1 MKSPRFLGVIPIA
14 TLLLSI
20 LLVGCS
26 DPQKVAVKG
35 LKKSGYEATSEDFL
49 RAAASGDLAS
59 FDLFQAAGID
69 IDGIDRSG
77 NTALIKAAEAGR
89 VDAVER
95 ILGLGADP
103 RTVNASGRDALLVA
117 ADKGHEEVARMLLS
131 RGADTSQRDKED
143 WSALALAAYNGHA
156 GVVSLLAA
164 SAAPAEL
171 DDALL
176 VASFRGKPEVLNTLL
191 GQGANISA
199 RSPESKTP
207 LMIASAAGNL
217 EAVRVLLQNR
227 ANPYAVDLT
236 NQTAANLALAA
247 GHGEIEHLI
256 NHPDT
261 WGASEQGQKVATE
274 MASAQV
280 ALTGEGVEEVLL
292 EGMPLAGE
300 PNRGQPT
307 RVGASEAA
315 TPVATPVATPAAA
328 PGGAPVAA
336 PVAAAAPVAG
346 TVGADKPVPSSS
358 PAAVAAPILVAT
370 PVNPPVQGTGA
381 TNPSAASPDRAV
393 DLATRP
399 AGSASGTGPGTSVTQ
414 SAATRVEVS
423 RRVREESQNKPIVAL
438 NGSTIHSRLPEEA
451 PVEKMVLAAYHEE
464 SLPLIVD
471 GVSGTT
477 ASVRRL
483 DQSTGSVA
491 VAEGGVVPGTPY
503 KVKEVSTRFISSKE
517 GKGRMVD
524 VSRVMVEDTARGSTH
539 VLVKDVSG
547 QTADT
552 YAILTAPNSQ
562 YRYVVKAGDVFRTTQ
577 PGIGAKDYQVLDIR
591 ANAVVIKDLSTEE
604 VTTVARDGVIHP

>member
-1 MKSPRFLGVIPIA
+1 MNLRTLGKMKSPRLNGVIAITSLLFSLFLG
-14 TLLLSI
+14 
-20 LLVGCS
+20 GCS

-35 LKKSGYEATSEDFL
+35 LKKMGYEATPADFL
-49 RAAASGDLAS
+49 RSAASGDVAA

-69 IDGIDRSG
+69 IDATDQSG
-77 NTALIKAAEAGR
+77 NTVLMKAAEAGR
-89 VDAVER
+89 EEAVER

-103 RTVNASGRDALLVA
+103 RSLNGVGRDALLLA

-131 RGADTSQRDKED
+131 RGADPTLRDKED

-164 SAAPAEL
+164 SAAPKEL

-207 LMIASAAGNL
+207 LMIASSAGNL
-217 EAVRVLLQNR
+217 EIVRVLLQNR
-227 ANPYAVDLT
+227 ANPYAVDLN

-247 GHGEIEHLI
+247 GHKEIEQLI
-256 NHPDT
+256 NQPET
-261 WGASEQGQKVATE
+261 WGSSEQGQKVASE
-274 MASAQV
+274 MASAQA
-280 ALTGEGVEEVLL
+280 ALTGAGVEEVLL

-300 PNRGQPT
+300 PGRGKVTAGPVT
-307 RVGASEAA
+307 AGPVSKDPVTASPVSKSPSTAPVASAPETPVASGAPAANGSNGATPAA
-315 TPVATPVATPAAA
+315 TQKNLIVATPVEEVIKEGGVPAAA
-328 PGGAPVAA
+328 
-336 PVAAAAPVAG
+336 G
-346 TVGADKPVPSSS
+346 TA
-358 PAAVAAPILVAT
+358 
-370 PVNPPVQGTGA
+370 
-381 TNPSAASPDRAV
+381 SA
-393 DLATRP
+393 
-399 AGSASGTGPGTSVTQ
+399 TGP
-414 SAATRVEVS
+414 TRIETS
-423 RRVREESQNKPIVAL
+423 RRVREEAQTKPIVAL

-451 PVEKMVLAAYHEE
+451 PVQTMVLAAYHEE
-464 SLPLIVD
+464 SLPIIVD
-471 GVSGTT
+471 GVSGST

-491 VAEGGVVPGTPY
+491 VTEGAVVPGTPY

-524 VSRVMVEDTARGSTH
+524 VSRVTVEDTQSGSTH
-539 VLVKDVSG
+539 LLVKDVTG

-591 ANAVVIKDLSTEE
+591 ANAVVIKDLATDE
-604 VTTVARDGVIHP
+604 VTTVARDGVIQP

>member
-1 MKSPRFLGVIPIA
+1 MKSPRLPGVIPIA
-14 TLLLSI
+14 SLLLSI

-35 LKKSGYEATSEDFL
+35 LKKSGYEATTDDFL
-49 RAAASGDLAS
+49 RAAASGDLAAI
-59 FDLFQAAGID
+59 DLFQAAGID
-69 IDGIDRSG
+69 IDGIDRSA

-103 RTVNASGRDALLVA
+103 RAVNASGRDALLVA
-117 ADKGHEEVARMLLS
+117 ADKGHEEVIRMLLS
-131 RGADTSQRDKED
+131 RGADTSQRDQKD
-143 WSALALAAYNGHA
+143 WSGLALAAYNGHA

-164 SAAPAEL
+164 TAAPAEL

-247 GHGEIEHLI
+247 GHGEVEHLI
-256 NHPDT
+256 NHPDS
-261 WGASEQGQKVATE
+261 WGGSEQGQKVATE
-274 MASAQV
+274 MASAQI

-300 PNRGQPT
+300 PSRGQTT
-307 RVGASEAA
+307 RTGVSETANPSA
-315 TPVATPVATPAAA
+315 TPATPAAT
-328 PGGAPVAA
+328 AA
-336 PVAAAAPVAG
+336 TAAPVAG
-346 TVGADKPVPSSS
+346 AVGPEKAAPSSS
-358 PAAVAAPILVAT
+358 PAPLAAPILVAT
-370 PVNPPVQGTGA
+370 PVSAPVRAAGATTLSGASADPGAALVTRPAEGVSGTGA
-381 TNPSAASPDRAV
+381 GAAAPE
-393 DLATRP
+393 
-399 AGSASGTGPGTSVTQ
+399 

-483 DQSTGSVA
+483 DQSGGSVA
-491 VAEGGVVPGTPY
+491 VPEGSVVPGTPY

-524 VSRVMVEDTARGSTH
+524 VSRVMLEDTARGGTH

-577 PGIGAKDYQVLDIR
+577 PGIGTKDYQVLDIR
-591 ANAVVIKDLSTEE
+591 ANAVVIKDLSNDK

>member
-1 MKSPRFLGVIPIA
+1 MKSPRFLGVIPIVA
-14 TLLLSI
+14 LLLSI

-26 DPQKVAVKG
+26 DPQKVALKG
-35 LKKSGYEATSEDFL
+35 LKKLGYEATSEDFL

-307 RVGASEAA
+307 RIGASE
-315 TPVATPVATPAAA
+315 TATPVATPAAA
-328 PGGAPVAA
+328 PGGAPVA
-336 PVAAAAPVAG
+336 G
-346 TVGADKPVPSSS
+346 TVVADKPVPSSS

-370 PVNPPVQGTGA
+370 PVNPPVQATGA

-399 AGSASGTGPGTSVTQ
+399 AGSASGTGPGTTVTQ

-591 ANAVVIKDLSTEE
+591 ANAVVIKDLATDE
-604 VTTVARDGVIHP
+604 VTTVARDGVIVP

>member
-1 MKSPRFLGVIPIA
+1 MKSPRLNGVIAI
-14 TLLLSI
+14 TSLLFSI
-20 LLVGCS
+20 FLAGCS

-35 LKKSGYEATSEDFL
+35 LKKMGYEATPADFL
-49 RAAASGDLAS
+49 RSASSGDLAA
-59 FDLFQAAGID
+59 FDLFQAAGLD
-69 IDGIDRSG
+69 IDAKDQAG
-77 NTALIKAAEAGR
+77 NTALMKAAEAGR
-89 VDAVER
+89 EQAVER

-103 RTVNASGRDALLVA
+103 RSLNGVGRDALLLA

-131 RGADTSQRDKED
+131 RGADPTLRDKED

-164 SAAPAEL
+164 SAAPKEL

-176 VASFRGKPEVLNTLL
+176 VASFRGKPEVLNSLL

-207 LMIASAAGNL
+207 LMIASSAGNL
-217 EAVRVLLQNR
+217 EIVRVLLQNR
-227 ANPYAVDLT
+227 ANPYAVDLN

-247 GHGEIEHLI
+247 GHQDIEQLI
-256 NHPDT
+256 NHPET
-261 WGASEQGQKVATE
+261 WGSSEQGQKVASE
-274 MASAQV
+274 MASAQA
-280 ALTGEGVEEVLL
+280 ALTGTGVEEVLL

-300 PNRGQPT
+300 PSRGKITAAP
-307 RVGASEAA
+307 AA
-315 TPVATPVATPAAA
+315 TSPATTSAASAGSVTAPPVAGGTPAAPGSAASVPAATQKPLLVATPVAARITDGTATASAA
-328 PGGAPVAA
+328 PAPTTE
-336 PVAAAAPVAG
+336 P
-346 TVGADKPVPSSS
+346 TR
-358 PAAVAAPILVAT
+358 IEAT
-370 PVNPPVQGTGA
+370 
-381 TNPSAASPDRAV
+381 
-393 DLATRP
+393 
-399 AGSASGTGPGTSVTQ
+399 
-414 SAATRVEVS
+414 
-423 RRVREESQNKPIVAL
+423 RRVREEAQNKPIVAL

-451 PVEKMVLAAYHEE
+451 PVQTMVLAAYHEE
-464 SLPLIVD
+464 SLPIIVD
-471 GVSGTT
+471 GVSGST

-491 VAEGGVVPGTPY
+491 VDEGAVVPGTSY

-524 VSRVMVEDTARGSTH
+524 VSRVMVEDTQSGSTH
-539 VLVKDVSG
+539 LLVKDATG

-591 ANAVVIKDLSTEE
+591 ANAVVIKDLATEE
-604 VTTVARDGVIHP
+604 VTTVARDGVIQP

>member
-1 MKSPRFLGVIPIA
+1 MKSPRLPGVIPIA
-14 TLLLSI
+14 SLLLSI

-49 RAAASGDLAS
+49 RAAASGDLAAI
-59 FDLFQAAGID
+59 DLFQAAGID
-69 IDGIDRSG
+69 IDGIDRSA

-103 RTVNASGRDALLVA
+103 RAVNASGRDALLVA
-117 ADKGHEEVARMLLS
+117 ADKGHEDVIRMLLS
-131 RGADTSQRDKED
+131 RGADTSQRDQKD
-143 WSALALAAYNGHA
+143 WSGLALAAYNGHA

-164 SAAPAEL
+164 TAAPAEL

-247 GHGEIEHLI
+247 GHGEVEHLI
-256 NHPDT
+256 NHPDS
-261 WGASEQGQKVATE
+261 WGGSEQGQKVATE
-274 MASAQV
+274 MASAQI

-300 PNRGQPT
+300 PSRGQTT
-307 RVGASEAA
+307 RTGVSETANPSA
-315 TPVATPVATPAAA
+315 TPATPAAT
-328 PGGAPVAA
+328 AA
-336 PVAAAAPVAG
+336 TAAPVAG
-346 TVGADKPVPSSS
+346 AVGPEKAAPSSS
-358 PAAVAAPILVAT
+358 PAPLAAPILVAT
-370 PVNPPVQGTGA
+370 PVSAPVRAAGATTLSGASADPGAALVTRPAESVSGTGA
-381 TNPSAASPDRAV
+381 GAAAPE
-393 DLATRP
+393 
-399 AGSASGTGPGTSVTQ
+399 

-483 DQSTGSVA
+483 DQSGGSVA
-491 VAEGGVVPGTPY
+491 VPEGSVVPGTPY

-524 VSRVMVEDTARGSTH
+524 VSRVMLEDTARGGTH

-577 PGIGAKDYQVLDIR
+577 PGIGTKDYQVLDIR
-591 ANAVVIKDLSTEE
+591 ANAVVIKDLSNDK

>member
-1 MKSPRFLGVIPIA
+1 MKSPRLPGVIPIA
-14 TLLLSI
+14 SLLLSI

-49 RAAASGDLAS
+49 RAAASGDLAAI
-59 FDLFQAAGID
+59 DLFQAAGID
-69 IDGIDRSG
+69 IDGIDRSA

-89 VDAVER
+89 VEAVER

-103 RTVNASGRDALLVA
+103 RAVNASGRDALLVA

-131 RGADTSQRDKED
+131 RGADTSQRDQKD
-143 WSALALAAYNGHA
+143 WSGLALAAYNGHV

-164 SAAPAEL
+164 TAAPAEL

-247 GHGEIEHLI
+247 GHGEVEHLI
-256 NHPDT
+256 NHPDS
-261 WGASEQGQKVATE
+261 WGGSEQGQKVATE

-300 PNRGQPT
+300 PSRGQIT
-307 RVGASEAA
+307 LTGVSETAN
-315 TPVATPVATPAAA
+315 PPATPAT
-328 PGGAPVAA
+328 PNV
-336 PVAAAAPVAG
+336 PVAG
-346 TVGADKPVPSSS
+346 AVVPEKAAPSSS
-358 PAAVAAPILVAT
+358 PAPVAAPILVAT
-370 PVNPPVQGTGA
+370 PVSAPVRTTGATTLSVASADQGAALVTRPAESDSGTGA
-381 TNPSAASPDRAV
+381 GAAAPE
-393 DLATRP
+393 
-399 AGSASGTGPGTSVTQ
+399 

-483 DQSTGSVA
+483 DQSGGSVT
-491 VAEGGVVPGTPY
+491 VPEGSVVPGTPY

-524 VSRVMVEDTARGSTH
+524 VSRVMLEDTARGGTH

-577 PGIGAKDYQVLDIR
+577 PGIGTKDYQVLDIR
-591 ANAVVIKDLSTEE
+591 ANAVVIKDLSTDE

>member
-1 MKSPRFLGVIPIA
+1 MKSPHLNGVIA
-14 TLLLSI
+14 VTI
-20 LLVGCS
+20 LLFSIFLAGCS

-35 LKKSGYEATSEDFL
+35 LKKMGYEATSTDFL
-49 RAAASGDLAS
+49 RSAASGDVAA

-69 IDGIDRSG
+69 IDAKDQSG
-77 NTALIKAAEAGR
+77 NTALMKAAEAGR
-89 VDAVER
+89 EEAVER

-103 RTVNASGRDALLVA
+103 RSLNGVGRDALLLA

-131 RGADTSQRDKED
+131 RGADPTLRDKED

-164 SAAPAEL
+164 SAAPKEL

-176 VASFRGKPEVLNTLL
+176 VASFRSKPEVLNTLL

-207 LMIASAAGNL
+207 LMIASSAGNL
-217 EAVRVLLQNR
+217 EIVRVLLQNR
-227 ANPYAVDLT
+227 ANPYAVDLN

-247 GHGEIEHLI
+247 GHQDIEQLI

-261 WGASEQGQKVATE
+261 WGSSEQGQKVASE
-274 MASAQV
+274 MASAQA
-280 ALTGEGVEEVLL
+280 ALTGTGVEEVLL

-300 PNRGQPT
+300 PSRGKVT
-307 RVGASEAA
+307 A
-315 TPVATPVATPAAA
+315 TPVAANPAAAGPVITPAGSVPAPAVAGGSSVAAGTAAFAPAAAQKPLLVATPVAAGTKEVGAPGSAA
-328 PGGAPVAA
+328 PAP
-336 PVAAAAPVAG
+336 
-346 TVGADKPVPSSS
+346 
-358 PAAVAAPILVAT
+358 AT
-370 PVNPPVQGTGA
+370 EP
-381 TNPSAASPDRAV
+381 
-393 DLATRP
+393 TRI
-399 AGSASGTGPGTSVTQ
+399 
-414 SAATRVEVS
+414 EKS
-423 RRVREESQNKPIVAL
+423 RRVREEAQSKPIVAL

-451 PVEKMVLAAYHEE
+451 PVQTMVLAAYHEE
-464 SLPLIVD
+464 SLPIIVD
-471 GVSGTT
+471 GVSGST

-491 VAEGGVVPGTPY
+491 VDEGAVVPGTSY

-524 VSRVMVEDTARGSTH
+524 VSRVMVEDTQSGSTH
-539 VLVKDVSG
+539 LLVKDATG

-591 ANAVVIKDLSTEE
+591 ANAVVIKDLATDE
-604 VTTVARDGVIHP
+604 VTTVARDGVIQP